1 MLAVA
6 NILLTPTG
14 IYGDLRG
21 FYEQSNSLEKS
32 DFRRFAALQRAARN
46 KPKTNS

>member
-14 IYGDLRG
+14 INGDFRG
-21 FYEQSNSLEKS
+21 FYVQSDSLEKS
-32 DFRRFAALQRAARN
+32 DFRRFAALQRAAGD